1 MNKTTKRGVVG
12 MFECELKDIGLLRN
26 AMEPVIELIDE
37 APIKIAED
45 GLRIMASDRAVVAVV
60 NLFLDKKMFVKYKLD
75 APLEIGVN
83 LVNFSQILKRAASDD
98 KLVMK
103 AEKETLQLIFI
114 GKSERTFTLPIIS
127 ISSEDTPPI
136 DKLQFS
142 NIIKLKSKIII
153 DAINDADLVSDSL
166 VFSATEKELKMSSS
180 RDTTSMQSIVPKS
193 QLEKLDIKEPC
204 RSRFS
209 LDYLKKII
217 KASKV
222 AEDLEIALGT
232 DYPMKMIFDAK
243 HAHMEFILAPR
254 VEE

>member
-1 MNKTTKRGVVG
+1 ML
-12 MFECELKDIGLLRN
+12 ECELKDINLLRN

-37 APIKIAED
+37 APIKISED

-60 NLFLDKKMFVKYKLD
+60 NLFLDKKMFSKYQLD
-75 APLEIGVN
+75 QPLEIGVN
-83 LVNFSQILKRAASDD
+83 LVSFFQILKRAATDD
-98 KLVMK
+98 KLVIK
-103 AEKETLQLIFI
+103 ADKETLQLIFI
-114 GKSERTFTLPIIS
+114 GKSERTFTLPIIN
-127 ISSEDTPPI
+127 ISSEETPPI
-136 DKLQFS
+136 DKLEFV
-142 NIIKLKSKIII
+142 NKVKLKSRIII
-153 DAINDADLVSDSL
+153 DAINDADLITDSI
-166 VFSATEKELKMSSS
+166 VFSVTDKELKMSSS

-217 KASKV
+217 KASKIS
-222 AEDLEIALGT
+222 EDLEIALGT

-243 HAHMEFILAPR
+243 HVHMEFILAPR